1 MKTLFIVDGSLGNPI
16 LLSQGF
22 PAMRRNARRGAEFV
36 VLSFESEHAFAAEPG
51 LRERYANALEIVSS
65 FGEARPLFLR
75 NDGSK
80 IRRALR
86 LAEIA
91 TRGARTA
98 NELIRK
104 RGIDVVHCRSNLP
117 ALVGVR
123 AARGTAAKVLFDNR
137 GLFSEEARLR
147 GDRLRAAAE
156 RRNER
161 RLLLRADA
169 TVVVSNAFRDYV
181 VEEYDLP
188 KAAIDKLV
196 VIPNGFAK
204 ERFDYDEPERAR
216 RRSELFGDRPTMAY
230 SGTIVEWQMF
240 AETVAAFARLRMKRP
255 DALFLALT
263 PHRDAATRALQQ
275 AGVSANDYRVETA
288 YGTDFGETLSLA
300 DFGVLL
306 RRPTPVNRVASPIK
320 FGEYLA
326 SGLPVLLS
334 PEIGD
339 TERIARDNRLGVVV
353 RDHQSDLDRAL
364 DDMAALVG
372 EKDTRARCRA
382 YAENNLT
389 VDQTAETYFRLYQ
402 KLAEQ

>member
-1 MKTLFIVDGSLGNPI
+1 MKILFIVDGSLGNPI

-98 NELIRK
+98 NELIRE

-117 ALVGVR
+117 ALVGAR
-123 AARGTAAKVLFDNR
+123 AARGTTAKVLFDNR

-181 VEEYDLP
+181 ADAYDLP
-188 KAAIDKLV
+188 QSAIDKVV

-204 ERFDYDEPERAR
+204 ERFDYAEADRKR
-216 RRSELFGDRPTMAY
+216 LKNDRFGKRIVVAY
-230 SGTIVEWQMF
+230 AGAVASWHMF
-240 AETVAAFARLRMKRP
+240 SETVEAFIRLRAKRP
-255 DALFLALT
+255 DAFFLVLTHQGERAKEALHQT
-263 PHRDAATRALQQ
+263 AATSDEYLVA
-275 AGVSANDYRVETA
+275 EA
-288 YGTDFGETLSLA
+288 YGDDYGCLLSLA
-300 DFGVLL
+300 DFGFSFRIRDV
-306 RRPTPVNRVASPIK
+306 VSRVSAPIK

-326 SGLPVLLS
+326 AGLPVLLS

-339 TERIARDNRLGVVV
+339 TEAIARENRLGVVV

-364 DDMAALVG
+364 DDMLALVG

-402 KLAEQ
+402 KLAKQ

>member
-1 MKTLFIVDGSLGNPI
+1 
-16 LLSQGF
+16 
-22 PAMRRNARRGAEFV
+22 MRRNARRGAEFV

-288 YGTDFGETLSLA
+288 YGADFGETLSLA

-353 RDHQSDLDRAL
+353 RGHQSDLDRAL

>member
-1 MKTLFIVDGSLGNPI
+1 
-16 LLSQGF
+16 
-22 PAMRRNARRGAEFV
+22 MRRNARRGAEFV

-161 RLLLRADA
+161 RLLLRANA

-372 EKDTRARCRA
+372 EKDPRARCRA